1 MENQHSD
8 ETPLLD
14 EPESQS
20 LPNDNILPQDIQT
33 VKDSSKE
40 NITVKLYWERW
51 WVIRLL
57 VCLPIRVR

>member
-20 LPNDNILPQDIQT
+20 LPNDSILPQDIQT